1 MQIGAWSAEM
11 HGYLNRD
18 AAGGLQKALERAAAV
33 LLLGPHQC
41 GKSTLARQLLA
52 DRADGNRDA
61 ALILDLQDRADRAR
75 LQEPELFFEAHR
87 RQLVC
92 PDEIQLL
99 PEFFSLLPAEID
111 RDRRPGRFLLL
122 GSASGPLLRQSH
134 ESLAGRIAQVERTPF
149 LLSEVAEVASWQD
162 LWLRG
167 GFPESLLAASE
178 ENSVDWREDF
188 IRTFLGRD
196 ISSLE
201 LGLPLPLMERLWRLL
216 AHSQCQALNA
226 SRLAGLLDL
235 RSARLQKLL
244 AVLEQTFMLRRLPPL
259 EANLSKRLVR
269 SPKLYLRDSGLLHN
283 LLGIETYDDLLA
295 HPQAGESREGFVI
308 EQLIAAHPRWRPHFL
323 RTSNGAELD
332 LVLERGQ
339 RRRVYEIKLSKAP
352 RLSRGFHELVE
363 TLQPERAELI
373 APVDASFELRPGL
386 WVRPPLEAGGSALRA
401 AAPPA

>member
-1 MQIGAWSAEM
+1 M
-11 HGYLNRD
+11 HGYLCRD
-18 AAGGLQKALERAAAV
+18 AGTALLKALGRAPAA
-33 LLLGPHQC
+33 LLLGPRQC

-52 DRADGNRDA
+52 QRGDA
-61 ALILDLQDRADRAR
+61 VILDLQDRADRAR

-87 RQLVC
+87 HQLVC
-92 PDEIQLL
+92 LAEIQLL
-99 PEFFSLLPAEID
+99 PEFFSLLRAEID

-134 ESLAGRIAQVERTPF
+134 ESLAGRIAQLELTPF
-149 LLSEVAEVASWQD
+149 LLKEVAQAASWQQ

-167 GFPESLLAASE
+167 GFPESLLAAADEDSL
-178 ENSVDWREDF
+178 DWREDF

-196 ISSLE
+196 IASLE

-216 AHSQCQALNA
+216 AHSQGQTLNA

-235 RSARLQKLL
+235 RSTRLKQLL
-244 AVLEQTFMLRRLPPL
+244 AVLEQTFMLRLLPPL

-295 HPQAGESREGFVI
+295 HPQAGESWEGFVI

-339 RRRVYEIKLSKAP
+339 RWRVFEIKLSKAP
-352 RLSRGFHELVE
+352 RVSRGFHELVGQ
-363 TLQPERAELI
+363 LQPERAELI
-373 APVDASFELRPGL
+373 APVDQAFEARPGI
-386 WVRPPLEAGGSALRA
+386 WVRPPLQASNAERI
-401 AAPPA
+401 

>member
-1 MQIGAWSAEM
+1 M
-11 HGYLNRD
+11 HGYFSRE
-18 AAGGLQKALERAAAV
+18 AGATLAKALARAPAA
-33 LLLGPHQC
+33 LLLGPRQC

-52 DRADGNRDA
+52 QRDDA
-61 ALILDLQDRADRAR
+61 VILDLQDRADRAR

-87 RQLVC
+87 HQLVC
-92 PDEIQLL
+92 LDEIQLL
-99 PEFFSLLPAEID
+99 PEFFSLLRAEID

-134 ESLAGRIAQVERTPF
+134 ESLAGRIAQVELTP
-149 LLSEVAEVASWQD
+149 LLLKEVAQAIGWQQ

-167 GFPESLLAASE
+167 GFPESLLAAADEDSL
-178 ENSVDWREDF
+178 DWREDF

-196 ISSLE
+196 IASLE

-216 AHSQCQALNA
+216 AHSQGQTLNA

-235 RSARLQKLL
+235 RSTRLKQLL
-244 AVLEQTFMLRRLPPL
+244 AVLEQTFMLRLLPPL

-295 HPQAGESREGFVI
+295 HPQAGESWEGFVI

-332 LVLERGQ
+332 LVLERG
-339 RRRVYEIKLSKAP
+339 RLRRVYEIKLSKAP
-352 RLSRGFHELVE
+352 RVSRGFHELVGQ
-363 TLQPERAELI
+363 LQPERAELI
-373 APVDASFELRPGL
+373 APVDQAFEARPGI
-386 WVRPPLEAGGSALRA
+386 WVRPP
-401 AAPPA
+401 P

>member
-1 MQIGAWSAEM
+1 M
-11 HGYLNRD
+11 HGYFCRD
-18 AAGGLQKALERAAAV
+18 AGATLAKALGRAPAA
-33 LLLGPHQC
+33 LLLGPRQC
-41 GKSTLARQLLA
+41 GKSTLARRLLA
-52 DRADGNRDA
+52 QRGDA
-61 ALILDLQDRADRAR
+61 VILDLQDRADRAR

-87 RQLVC
+87 HQLVC
-92 PDEIQLL
+92 LDEIQLL
-99 PEFFSLLPAEID
+99 PEFFSLLRAEID

-134 ESLAGRIAQVERTPF
+134 ESLAGRIAQVELTPF
-149 LLSEVAEVASWQD
+149 LLKEVAQAASWQQ

-167 GFPESLLAASE
+167 GFPESLLAAADEDSH
-178 ENSVDWREDF
+178 DWREDF

-196 ISSLE
+196 IASLE

-216 AHSQCQALNA
+216 AHSQGQTLNA

-235 RSARLQKLL
+235 RSTRLKQLL
-244 AVLEQTFMLRRLPPL
+244 AVLEQTFMLRLLPPL

-295 HPQAGESREGFVI
+295 HPQAGESWEGFVI

-339 RRRVYEIKLSKAP
+339 RWRVFEIKLSKAP
-352 RLSRGFHELVE
+352 RVSRGFHELVGQ
-363 TLQPERAELI
+363 LQPERAELI
-373 APVDASFELRPGL
+373 APVDQAFEARPGI
-386 WVRPPLEAGGSALRA
+386 WVRPPLQASNAERI
-401 AAPPA
+401 

>member
-1 MQIGAWSAEM
+1 M
-11 HGYLNRD
+11 HGYFCRD
-18 AAGGLQKALERAAAV
+18 AGATLAKALGRAPAA
-33 LLLGPHQC
+33 LLLGPRQC
-41 GKSTLARQLLA
+41 GKSTLARRLLA
-52 DRADGNRDA
+52 QRGDA
-61 ALILDLQDRADRAR
+61 VILDLQDRADRAR

-87 RQLVC
+87 HQLVC
-92 PDEIQLL
+92 LDEIQLL
-99 PEFFSLLPAEID
+99 PEFFSLLRAEID

-134 ESLAGRIAQVERTPF
+134 ESLAGRIAQVELTPF
-149 LLSEVAEVASWQD
+149 LLKEVAQAASWQQ

-167 GFPESLLAASE
+167 GFPESLLAAADEDSL
-178 ENSVDWREDF
+178 DWREDF

-196 ISSLE
+196 IASLE

-216 AHSQCQALNA
+216 AHSQGQTLNA

-235 RSARLQKLL
+235 RSTRLKQLL
-244 AVLEQTFMLRRLPPL
+244 AVLEQTFMLRLLPPL

-295 HPQAGESREGFVI
+295 HPQAGESWEGFVI

-339 RRRVYEIKLSKAP
+339 RWLVFEIKLSKAP
-352 RLSRGFHELVE
+352 RVSRGFHELVRQ
-363 TLQPERAELI
+363 LQPERAELI
-373 APVDASFELRPGL
+373 APVDQPFEARPGI
-386 WVRPPLEAGGSALRA
+386 WVRPPLQASSSEGL
-401 AAPPA
+401 

>member
-1 MQIGAWSAEM
+1 M
-11 HGYLNRD
+11 HGYFCRD
-18 AAGGLQKALERAAAV
+18 AGATLAKALGRAPAA
-33 LLLGPHQC
+33 LLLGPRQC
-41 GKSTLARQLLA
+41 GKSTLARRLLA
-52 DRADGNRDA
+52 QRGDA
-61 ALILDLQDRADRAR
+61 VILDLQDRADRAR

-87 RQLVC
+87 HQLVC
-92 PDEIQLL
+92 LDEIQLL
-99 PEFFSLLPAEID
+99 PEFFSLLRAEID

-134 ESLAGRIAQVERTPF
+134 ESLAGRIAQVELTPF
-149 LLSEVAEVASWQD
+149 LLKEVAQAASWQQ

-167 GFPESLLAASE
+167 GFPESLLAAADEDSL
-178 ENSVDWREDF
+178 DWREDF

-196 ISSLE
+196 IASLE

-216 AHSQCQALNA
+216 AHSQGQTLNA

-235 RSARLQKLL
+235 RSTRLKQLL
-244 AVLEQTFMLRRLPPL
+244 AVLEQTFMLRLLPPL

-295 HPQAGESREGFVI
+295 HPQAGESWEGFVI

-332 LVLERGQ
+332 LVLERGRQ
-339 RRRVYEIKLSKAP
+339 RRVYEIKLSKAP
-352 RLSRGFHELVE
+352 RVSRGFHELVGQ
-363 TLQPERAELI
+363 LQPERAELI
-373 APVDASFELRPGL
+373 APVDQAFEARPGI
-386 WVRPPLEAGGSALRA
+386 WVRPPLQASSAETV
-401 AAPPA
+401 

>member
-1 MQIGAWSAEM
+1 M
-11 HGYLNRD
+11 HGYFSRE
-18 AAGGLQKALERAAAV
+18 AGATLAKALARAPAA
-33 LLLGPHQC
+33 LLLGPRQC

-52 DRADGNRDA
+52 QRDDA
-61 ALILDLQDRADRAR
+61 VILDLQDRADRAR

-87 RQLVC
+87 HQLVC
-92 PDEIQLL
+92 LDEIQLL
-99 PEFFSLLPAEID
+99 PEFFSLLRAEID

-134 ESLAGRIAQVERTPF
+134 ESLAGRIAQVELTP
-149 LLSEVAEVASWQD
+149 LLLKEVAQAIGWQQ

-167 GFPESLLAASE
+167 GFPESLLAAADEDSL
-178 ENSVDWREDF
+178 DWREDF

-196 ISSLE
+196 IASLE

-216 AHSQCQALNA
+216 AHSQGQTLNA

-235 RSARLQKLL
+235 RSTRLKQLL
-244 AVLEQTFMLRRLPPL
+244 AVLEQTFMLRLLPPL

-295 HPQAGESREGFVI
+295 HPQAGESWEGFVI

-339 RRRVYEIKLSKAP
+339 RWRVFEIKLSKAP
-352 RLSRGFHELVE
+352 RVSRGFHELVGQ
-363 TLQPERAELI
+363 LQPERAELI
-373 APVDASFELRPGL
+373 APVDQAFEARPGI
-386 WVRPPLEAGGSALRA
+386 WVRPPLQASDTV
-401 AAPPA
+401 

>member
-1 MQIGAWSAEM
+1 M
-11 HGYLNRD
+11 HGYFPRE
-18 AAGGLQKALERAAAV
+18 AGATLAKALARAPAA
-33 LLLGPHQC
+33 LLLGPRQC

-52 DRADGNRDA
+52 QRDDA
-61 ALILDLQDRADRAR
+61 VILDLQDRADRAR

-87 RQLVC
+87 QQLVC
-92 PDEIQLL
+92 LDEIQLL
-99 PEFFSLLPAEID
+99 PEFFSLLRAEID

-134 ESLAGRIAQVERTPF
+134 ESLAGRIAHVELTP
-149 LLSEVAEVASWQD
+149 LLLKEVAQAISWQQ

-167 GFPESLLAASE
+167 GFPESLLAAADEDSL
-178 ENSVDWREDF
+178 DWREDF

-196 ISSLE
+196 IASLE

-216 AHSQCQALNA
+216 AHSQGQTLNA

-235 RSARLQKLL
+235 RSTRLKQLL
-244 AVLEQTFMLRRLPPL
+244 AVLEQTFMLRLLPPL

-295 HPQAGESREGFVI
+295 HPQAGESWEGFVI

-323 RTSNGAELD
+323 RTSNGADLD

-339 RRRVYEIKLSKAP
+339 RWRVFEIKLSKAP
-352 RLSRGFHELVE
+352 RVSRGFHELVGQ
-363 TLQPERAELI
+363 LQPECAELI
-373 APVDASFELRPGL
+373 APVDQAFEARPGI
-386 WVRPPLEAGGSALRA
+386 WVRPPLQVCSVETV
-401 AAPPA
+401 

>member
-1 MQIGAWSAEM
+1 M
-11 HGYLNRD
+11 HGYFSRE
-18 AAGGLQKALERAAAV
+18 AGATLAKALARAPAA
-33 LLLGPHQC
+33 LLLGPRQC

-52 DRADGNRDA
+52 QRDDA
-61 ALILDLQDRADRAR
+61 VILDLQDRADRAR

-87 RQLVC
+87 HQLVC
-92 PDEIQLL
+92 LDEIQLL
-99 PEFFSLLPAEID
+99 PEFFSLLRAEID

-134 ESLAGRIAQVERTPF
+134 ESLAGRIAQLELTP
-149 LLSEVAEVASWQD
+149 LLLKEVAQAVSWQQ

-167 GFPESLLAASE
+167 GFPESLLAAADEDSL
-178 ENSVDWREDF
+178 DWREDF

-196 ISSLE
+196 IASLE

-216 AHSQCQALNA
+216 AHSQGQTLNA

-235 RSARLQKLL
+235 RSTRLKQLL
-244 AVLEQTFMLRRLPPL
+244 AVLEQTFMLRLLPPL

-295 HPQAGESREGFVI
+295 HPQAGESWEGFVI

-339 RRRVYEIKLSKAP
+339 RWRVFEIKLSKAP
-352 RLSRGFHELVE
+352 RVSRGFHELVGQ
-363 TLQPERAELI
+363 LQPERAELI
-373 APVDASFELRPGL
+373 APVDQAFEARPGI
-386 WVRPPLEAGGSALRA
+386 WVRPPLQASSTGLNAGRGRA
-401 AAPPA
+401 P

>member
-1 MQIGAWSAEM
+1 M
-11 HGYLNRD
+11 HGYFCRD
-18 AAGGLQKALERAAAV
+18 AGATLAKALGRAPAA
-33 LLLGPHQC
+33 LLLGPRQC
-41 GKSTLARQLLA
+41 GKSTLARRLLA
-52 DRADGNRDA
+52 QRGDA
-61 ALILDLQDRADRAR
+61 VILDLQDRADRAR

-87 RQLVC
+87 HQLVC
-92 PDEIQLL
+92 LAEIQLL
-99 PEFFSLLPAEID
+99 PEFFSLLRAEID

-134 ESLAGRIAQVERTPF
+134 ESLAGRIAQVELTPF
-149 LLSEVAEVASWQD
+149 LLKEVAQAASWQQ

-167 GFPESLLAASE
+167 GFPESLLAAADEDSL
-178 ENSVDWREDF
+178 DWREDF

-196 ISSLE
+196 IASLE

-216 AHSQCQALNA
+216 AHSQGQTLNA

-235 RSARLQKLL
+235 RSTRLKQLL
-244 AVLEQTFMLRRLPPL
+244 AVLEQTFMLRLLPPL

-295 HPQAGESREGFVI
+295 HPQAGESWEGFVI

-332 LVLERGQ
+332 LVLERGRQ
-339 RRRVYEIKLSKAP
+339 RRVYEIKLSKAP
-352 RLSRGFHELVE
+352 RVSRGFHELVGQ
-363 TLQPERAELI
+363 LQPERAELI
-373 APVDASFELRPGL
+373 APVDQAFEARPGI
-386 WVRPPLEAGGSALRA
+386 WVRPPLQASNAERI
-401 AAPPA
+401 

>member
-1 MQIGAWSAEM
+1 M
-11 HGYLNRD
+11 HGYFSRE
-18 AAGGLQKALERAAAV
+18 AGATLAKALARAPAA
-33 LLLGPHQC
+33 LLLGPRQC

-52 DRADGNRDA
+52 QRGDA
-61 ALILDLQDRADRAR
+61 VILDLQDRADRAR

-87 RQLVC
+87 HQLVC
-92 PDEIQLL
+92 LDEIQLL
-99 PEFFSLLPAEID
+99 PEFFSLLRAEID

-134 ESLAGRIAQVERTPF
+134 ESLAGRIAQVELTP
-149 LLSEVAEVASWQD
+149 LLLKEVAQAISWQQ

-167 GFPESLLAASE
+167 GFPESLLAAADEDSL
-178 ENSVDWREDF
+178 DWREDF

-196 ISSLE
+196 IASLE

-216 AHSQCQALNA
+216 AHSQGQTLNA

-235 RSARLQKLL
+235 RSTRLKHLL
-244 AVLEQTFMLRRLPPL
+244 AVLEQTFMLRLLPPL

-295 HPQAGESREGFVI
+295 HPQAGDSWEGFVI

-339 RRRVYEIKLSKAP
+339 RWRVFEIKLSKAP
-352 RLSRGFHELVE
+352 RVSRGFHELVGQ
-363 TLQPERAELI
+363 LQPERAELI
-373 APVDASFELRPGL
+373 APVDQAFEARPGI
-386 WVRPPLEAGGSALRA
+386 WVRPPLQVCSVETV
-401 AAPPA
+401 

>member
-1 MQIGAWSAEM
+1 M
-11 HGYLNRD
+11 HGYLQRE
-18 AAGGLQKALERAAAV
+18 AAHGLARALARAPAA
-33 LLLGPHQC
+33 LLLGPRQC

-52 DRADGNRDA
+52 QRRDA
-61 ALILDLQDRADRAR
+61 VVLDLQDRTDRAR

-87 RQLVC
+87 QDLVC
-92 PDEIQLL
+92 LDEIQLL
-99 PEFFSLLPAEID
+99 PEFFSLLRAEID

-134 ESLAGRIAQVERTPF
+134 ESLAGRIAQVELGAFRLP
-149 LLSEVAEVASWQD
+149 EVNTVCSWQE

-167 GFPESLLAASE
+167 GFPDSLLAHS
-178 ENSVDWREDF
+178 NDDSLDWRDDF

-196 ISSLE
+196 IAALE

-216 AHSQCQALNA
+216 AHSQGQTLNA

-235 RSARLQKLL
+235 SSARLQKLL

-269 SPKLYLRDSGLLHN
+269 SAKLYLRDSGLLHS

-295 HPQAGESREGFVI
+295 HPQAGESWEGFVI
-308 EQLIAAHPRWRPHFL
+308 EHLIAAHPRWRPHFL

-339 RRRVYEIKLSKAP
+339 RRMVYEIKLSKAP
-352 RLSRGFHELVE
+352 KVSRGFHELVAL
-363 TLQPERAELI
+363 LQPERAELI
-373 APVDASFELRPGL
+373 APVDASFEARPGI
-386 WVRPPLEAGGSALRA
+386 WVRPPLEVSQA
-401 AAPPA
+401 ATPP

>member
-1 MQIGAWSAEM
+1 M
-11 HGYLNRD
+11 HGYLCRD
-18 AAGGLQKALERAAAV
+18 AGTALLKALGRAPAA
-33 LLLGPHQC
+33 LLLGPRQC

-52 DRADGNRDA
+52 QRGDA
-61 ALILDLQDRADRAR
+61 VILDLQDRADRAR

-87 RQLVC
+87 HQLVC
-92 PDEIQLL
+92 LDEIQLL
-99 PEFFSLLPAEID
+99 PEFFSLLRAEID

-134 ESLAGRIAQVERTPF
+134 ESLAGRIAQLELTPF
-149 LLSEVAEVASWQD
+149 LLKEVAQAASWQQ

-167 GFPESLLAASE
+167 GFPESLLAAADEDSL
-178 ENSVDWREDF
+178 DWREDF

-196 ISSLE
+196 IASLE

-216 AHSQCQALNA
+216 AHSQGQTLNA

-235 RSARLQKLL
+235 RSTRLKQLL
-244 AVLEQTFMLRRLPPL
+244 AVLEQTFMLRLLPPL

-295 HPQAGESREGFVI
+295 HPQAGESWEGFVI

-339 RRRVYEIKLSKAP
+339 RWRVFEIKLSKAP
-352 RLSRGFHELVE
+352 RVSRGFHELVGQ
-363 TLQPERAELI
+363 LQPERAELI
-373 APVDASFELRPGL
+373 APVDQAFEARPGI
-386 WVRPPLEAGGSALRA
+386 WVRPP
-401 AAPPA
+401 P

>member
-1 MQIGAWSAEM
+1 M
-11 HGYLNRD
+11 HGYFCRD
-18 AAGGLQKALERAAAV
+18 AGATLAKALGRAPAA
-33 LLLGPHQC
+33 LLLGPRQC
-41 GKSTLARQLLA
+41 GKSTLARRLLA
-52 DRADGNRDA
+52 QRGDA
-61 ALILDLQDRADRAR
+61 VILDLQDRADRAR

-87 RQLVC
+87 HQLVC
-92 PDEIQLL
+92 LDEIQLL
-99 PEFFSLLPAEID
+99 PEFFSLLRAEID

-134 ESLAGRIAQVERTPF
+134 ESLAGRIAQLELTPF
-149 LLSEVAEVASWQD
+149 LLKEVAQAASWQQ

-167 GFPESLLAASE
+167 GFPESLLAAADEDSL
-178 ENSVDWREDF
+178 DWREDF

-196 ISSLE
+196 IASLE

-216 AHSQCQALNA
+216 AHSQGQTLNA

-235 RSARLQKLL
+235 RSTRLKQLL
-244 AVLEQTFMLRRLPPL
+244 AVLEQTFMLRLLPPL

-295 HPQAGESREGFVI
+295 HPQAGESWEGFVI

-339 RRRVYEIKLSKAP
+339 RWRVFEIKLSKAP
-352 RLSRGFHELVE
+352 RVSRGFHELVGQ
-363 TLQPERAELI
+363 LQPERAELI
-373 APVDASFELRPGL
+373 APVDQAFEARPGI
-386 WVRPPLEAGGSALRA
+386 WVRPPLQASNAERI
-401 AAPPA
+401 

>member
-1 MQIGAWSAEM
+1 M
-11 HGYLNRD
+11 HGYLQRE
-18 AAGGLQKALERAAAV
+18 AAHDLARALARAPAA
-33 LLLGPHQC
+33 LLLGPRQC

-52 DRADGNRDA
+52 QRRDA
-61 ALILDLQDRADRAR
+61 VMLDLQDRTDRAR

-87 RQLVC
+87 QELVC
-92 PDEIQLL
+92 LDEIQLL
-99 PEFFSLLPAEID
+99 PEFFSLLRAEID

-134 ESLAGRIAQVERTPF
+134 ESLAGRITQVELGPF
-149 LLSEVAEVASWQD
+149 RLPEVNTVCSWQE

-167 GFPESLLAASE
+167 GFPDSLLAHS
-178 ENSVDWREDF
+178 NDDSLDWRDDF

-196 ISSLE
+196 IAALE

-216 AHSQCQALNA
+216 AHSQGQTLNA

-235 RSARLQKLL
+235 SSARLQKLL

-269 SPKLYLRDSGLLHN
+269 SAKLYLRDSGLLHS

-295 HPQAGESREGFVI
+295 HPQAGESWEGFVI
-308 EQLIAAHPRWRPHFL
+308 EHLIAAHPRWRPHFL

-339 RRRVYEIKLSKAP
+339 RRMVYEIKLSKAP
-352 RLSRGFHELVE
+352 KVSRGFHELVAL
-363 TLQPERAELI
+363 LQPERAELI
-373 APVDASFELRPGL
+373 APVDASFEARPGI
-386 WVRPPLEAGGSALRA
+386 WVRPPLEVSQA
-401 AAPPA
+401 ATPP

>member
-1 MQIGAWSAEM
+1 MPATPVITVQFGTYAAEM
-11 HGYLNRD
+11 HGYLPRQ
-18 AAGGLQKALERAAAV
+18 AQLALSKALNRAPAA
-33 LLLGPHQC
+33 LLLGPRQC

-52 DRADGNRDA
+52 ERGDA
-61 ALILDLQDRADRAR
+61 VLLDLQDRSDRAR

-87 RQLVC
+87 HDLVC
-92 PDEIQLL
+92 LDEIQLL
-99 PEFFSLLPAEID
+99 PEFFSLLRAEID

-122 GSASGPLLRQSH
+122 GSASGPLLHQSQ
-134 ESLAGRIAQVERTPF
+134 ESLAGRIAQVELTPF
-149 LLSEVAEVASWQD
+149 LLSEVAPAIRWQQ

-167 GFPESLLAASE
+167 GFPESLLASADDDSI
-178 ENSVDWREDF
+178 DWREDF

-196 ISSLE
+196 IAALE

-216 AHSQCQALNA
+216 AHLQGQTLNA

-235 RSARLQKLL
+235 SSARLQKLL
-244 AVLEQTFMLRRLPPL
+244 AALEHTFMLRRLPPL

-283 LLGIETYDDLLA
+283 LLGIESYDDLLA
-295 HPQAGESREGFVI
+295 HPQAGESWEGFVI

-323 RTSNGAELD
+323 RTGHGAELD

-352 RLSRGFHELVE
+352 KLSRGFHELVE
-363 TLQPERAELI
+363 QLQPEQASLI
-373 APVDASFELRPGL
+373 APVETSFEIRPGI
-386 WVRPPLEAGGSALRA
+386 WVQPPLEVGQQ
-401 AAPPA
+401 PA

>member
-1 MQIGAWSAEM
+1 M
-11 HGYLNRD
+11 HGYFSRE
-18 AAGGLQKALERAAAV
+18 AGATLAKALARAPAA
-33 LLLGPHQC
+33 LLLGPRQC

-52 DRADGNRDA
+52 QRGDA
-61 ALILDLQDRADRAR
+61 VILDLQDRADRAR

-87 RQLVC
+87 QQLVC
-92 PDEIQLL
+92 LDEIQLL
-99 PEFFSLLPAEID
+99 PEFFSLLRAEID

-134 ESLAGRIAQVERTPF
+134 ESLAGRIAQVELTP
-149 LLSEVAEVASWQD
+149 LLLKEVAQAISWQQ

-167 GFPESLLAASE
+167 GFPESLLAAADEDSL
-178 ENSVDWREDF
+178 DWREDF

-196 ISSLE
+196 IASLE

-216 AHSQCQALNA
+216 AHSQGQTLNA

-235 RSARLQKLL
+235 RSTRLKQLL
-244 AVLEQTFMLRRLPPL
+244 AVLEQTFMLRLLPPL

-295 HPQAGESREGFVI
+295 HPQAGESWEGFVI

-339 RRRVYEIKLSKAP
+339 RWRVFEIKLSKAP
-352 RLSRGFHELVE
+352 RVSRGFHELVGQ
-363 TLQPERAELI
+363 LQPERAELI
-373 APVDASFELRPGL
+373 APVDQAFEARPGI
-386 WVRPPLEAGGSALRA
+386 WVRPPLQVSSVETV
-401 AAPPA
+401 

>member
-1 MQIGAWSAEM
+1 M
-11 HGYLNRD
+11 HGYFCRD
-18 AAGGLQKALERAAAV
+18 AGATLAKALGRAPAA
-33 LLLGPHQC
+33 LLLGPRQC

-52 DRADGNRDA
+52 QRGDA
-61 ALILDLQDRADRAR
+61 VILDLQDRADRAR

-87 RQLVC
+87 QQLVC
-92 PDEIQLL
+92 LDEIQLL
-99 PEFFSLLPAEID
+99 PEFFSLLRAEID

-134 ESLAGRIAQVERTPF
+134 ESLAGRIAQVELTP
-149 LLSEVAEVASWQD
+149 LLLKEVAQAISWQQ

-167 GFPESLLAASE
+167 GFPESLLAAADEDSL
-178 ENSVDWREDF
+178 DWREDF

-196 ISSLE
+196 IASLE

-216 AHSQCQALNA
+216 AHSQGQTLNA

-235 RSARLQKLL
+235 RSTRLKQLL
-244 AVLEQTFMLRRLPPL
+244 AVLEQTFMLRLLPPL

-295 HPQAGESREGFVI
+295 HPQAGESWEGFVI

-332 LVLERGQ
+332 LVLERG
-339 RRRVYEIKLSKAP
+339 RLRRVYEIKLSKAP
-352 RLSRGFHELVE
+352 RVSRGFHELVGH
-363 TLQPERAELI
+363 LQPERAELI
-373 APVDASFELRPGL
+373 APVDQAFEARPGI
-386 WVRPPLEAGGSALRA
+386 WVRPP
-401 AAPPA
+401 P

>member
-1 MQIGAWSAEM
+1 M
-11 HGYLNRD
+11 HGYFCRD
-18 AAGGLQKALERAAAV
+18 AGATLAKALGRAPAA
-33 LLLGPHQC
+33 LLLGPRQC
-41 GKSTLARQLLA
+41 GKSTLARRLLA
-52 DRADGNRDA
+52 QRGDA
-61 ALILDLQDRADRAR
+61 VILDLQDRADRAR

-87 RQLVC
+87 HQLVC
-92 PDEIQLL
+92 LDEIQLL
-99 PEFFSLLPAEID
+99 PEFFSLLRAEID

-134 ESLAGRIAQVERTPF
+134 ESLAGRIAQVELTPF
-149 LLSEVAEVASWQD
+149 LLKEVAQAASWQQ

-167 GFPESLLAASE
+167 GFPESLLAAADEDSL
-178 ENSVDWREDF
+178 DWREDF

-196 ISSLE
+196 IASLE

-216 AHSQCQALNA
+216 AHSQGQTLNA

-235 RSARLQKLL
+235 RSTRLKQLL
-244 AVLEQTFMLRRLPPL
+244 AVLEQTFMLRLLPPL

-295 HPQAGESREGFVI
+295 HPLAGESWEGFVI

-332 LVLERGQ
+332 LVLERGRQ
-339 RRRVYEIKLSKAP
+339 RRVYEIKLSKAP
-352 RLSRGFHELVE
+352 RVSRGFHELVGQ
-363 TLQPERAELI
+363 LQPERAELI
-373 APVDASFELRPGL
+373 APVDQAFEARPGI
-386 WVRPPLEAGGSALRA
+386 WVRPQP
-401 AAPPA
+401 

>member
-1 MQIGAWSAEM
+1 M
-11 HGYLNRD
+11 HGYLCRD
-18 AAGGLQKALERAAAV
+18 AGTALLKALGRAPAA
-33 LLLGPHQC
+33 LLLGPRQC

-52 DRADGNRDA
+52 QRGDA
-61 ALILDLQDRADRAR
+61 VILDLQDRADRAR

-87 RQLVC
+87 HQLVC
-92 PDEIQLL
+92 LDEIQLL
-99 PEFFSLLPAEID
+99 PEFFSLLRAEID

-134 ESLAGRIAQVERTPF
+134 ESLAGRIAQLELTPF
-149 LLSEVAEVASWQD
+149 LLKEVAQAASWQQ

-167 GFPESLLAASE
+167 GFPESLLAAADEDSL
-178 ENSVDWREDF
+178 DWREDF

-196 ISSLE
+196 IASLE

-216 AHSQCQALNA
+216 AHSQGQTLNA

-235 RSARLQKLL
+235 RSTRLKQLL
-244 AVLEQTFMLRRLPPL
+244 AVLEQTFMLRLLPPL

-295 HPQAGESREGFVI
+295 HPQAGESWEGFVI

-339 RRRVYEIKLSKAP
+339 RWRVFEIKLSKAP
-352 RLSRGFHELVE
+352 RVSRGFHELVGQ
-363 TLQPERAELI
+363 LQPERAELI
-373 APVDASFELRPGL
+373 APVDQAFEARPGI
-386 WVRPPLEAGGSALRA
+386 WVRPPLQASNAERI
-401 AAPPA
+401 